1 MPAPVVAAAA
11 TAAARAAAPGLFAGF
26 MNALRPALMSGGIT
40 TGLSMMM
47 GESLPTALLYGAADT
62 LGSAAAVGGVRA
74 LRPGK
79 NVEIKDLKTG
89 KVTQQY
95 QGSGL
100 ETPANFLASIGTGNL
115 VSAAL
120 GRPSLFGPGR
130 ETPQQHQSQSLQE
143 ADLSNINLDQL
154 TEPELAQLSDD
165 QILTIIQ
172 QNNQRD
178 QVNRK
183 DFLTSYM
190 DKLAPGTMFQTAGL
204 PNRQSMNDE
213 FMRTGMNTDFGAI
226 QKMMGEIAGV

>member
-11 TAAARAAAPGLFAGF
+11 TAAARAAAPGLFAGL
-26 MNALRPALMSGGIT
+26 MNALRPALMSGGIS

-47 GESLPTALLYGAADT
+47 GEDLPTALLYGAADT
-62 LGSAAAVGGVRA
+62 LGSAAAVGGLRA
-74 LRPGK
+74 VRPGR
-79 NVEIKDLKTG
+79 NVEIKNVKTG
-89 KVTQQY
+89 KVTNEY
-95 QGSGL
+95 QPSRL
-100 ETPANFLASIGTGNL
+100 ETPVNILASLGTGNA

-130 ETPQQHQSQSLQE
+130 ETQQQNQSLQE
-143 ADLSNINLDQL
+143 ANLSNINLDQL
-154 TEPELAQLSDD
+154 TEPELAQLSDE

-213 FMRTGMNTDFGAI
+213 LMRTGMNTDFGEI
-226 QKMMGEIAGV
+226 QKMMGAIAGV

>member
-11 TAAARAAAPGLFAGF
+11 AAAKPALFAGL
-26 MNALRPALMSGGIT
+26 MNVLRPALMSGGIS
-40 TGLSMMM
+40 TGISMMM
-47 GESLPTALLYGAADT
+47 GEDLPTALLYGAADT
-62 LGSAAAVGGVRA
+62 LGSTAAVGGLRA
-74 LRPGK
+74 IRPGR
-79 NVEIKDLKTG
+79 NVEMKDVKTG
-89 KVTQQY
+89 KIINEY
-95 QGSGL
+95 QPSRL
-100 ETPANFLASIGTGNL
+100 ETPVNVIASLGTGNL

-143 ADLSNINLDQL
+143 TDLSNINLDQL
-154 TEPELAQLSDD
+154 TEPELAQLSDE

-183 DFLTSYM
+183 QFLDSYM

-204 PNRQSMNDE
+204 PSRQSMNDE
-213 FMRTGMNTDFGAI
+213 FMRTEMNTDFGEI
-226 QKMMGEIAGV
+226 QKMMGAIAGV

>member
-11 TAAARAAAPGLFAGF
+11 AAAKPALFAGL
-26 MNALRPALMSGGIT
+26 MNVLRPALMSGGIS
-40 TGLSMMM
+40 TGISMML
-47 GESLPTALLYGAADT
+47 GEDLPTALLYGAADT
-62 LGSAAAVGGVRA
+62 LGSTAAVGGLRA
-74 LRPGK
+74 VRPGR
-79 NVEIKDLKTG
+79 NVEMKDVKTG
-89 KVTQQY
+89 KIINEY
-95 QGSGL
+95 KPSRL
-100 ETPANFLASIGTGNL
+100 ETPVNFIASLGTGNL

-143 ADLSNINLDQL
+143 TDLSNINLDQL
-154 TEPELAQLSDD
+154 TEPELAQLSDE

-183 DFLTSYM
+183 QFLDSYM

-213 FMRTGMNTDFGAI
+213 FMRTEMNTDFGEI
-226 QKMMGEIAGV
+226 RKMMGAIAGV

>member
-11 TAAARAAAPGLFAGF
+11 AAAKPALFAGL
-26 MNALRPALMSGGIT
+26 MNALRPALMSGGIS
-40 TGLSMMM
+40 TGISMMM
-47 GESLPTALLYGAADT
+47 GEDLPTALLYGAADT
-62 LGSAAAVGGVRA
+62 LGSAAAVGGLRA
-74 LRPGK
+74 IRPGR
-79 NVEIKDLKTG
+79 NVQIKDVKTG
-89 KVTQQY
+89 KVTNEY
-95 QGSGL
+95 QPSRL
-100 ETPANFLASIGTGNL
+100 ETPVNIVASLGTGNL

-143 ADLSNINLDQL
+143 TDLSNINLDQL
-154 TEPELAQLSDD
+154 TEPELAQLSDE

-183 DFLTSYM
+183 QFLDSYM

-213 FMRTGMNTDFGAI
+213 FMQVGTTTDFGAI

>member
-1 MPAPVVAAAA
+1 MPAPLVAAAA
-11 TAAARAAAPGLFAGF
+11 TAAARAAAPGLFAGL
-26 MNALRPALMSGGIT
+26 MNALRPALMSGGMS
-40 TGLSMMM
+40 TGISMML
-47 GESLPTALLYGAADT
+47 GEDLPTALLYGAADT
-62 LGSAAAVGGVRA
+62 LGSAAAVGGLRA
-74 LRPGK
+74 VRPGR
-79 NVEIKDLKTG
+79 NVEIKNVKTG
-89 KVTQQY
+89 KVTNEY
-95 QGSGL
+95 QPSRL
-100 ETPANFLASIGTGNL
+100 ETPVNILASLGTGNA

-130 ETPQQHQSQSLQE
+130 ETQQQNQSLQE

-154 TEPELAQLSDD
+154 TEPELAQLSDE

-183 DFLTSYM
+183 QFLDGYM

-213 FMRTGMNTDFGAI
+213 FMRTGVNTDFGEI
-226 QKMMGEIAGV
+226 QKMMGAIAGV

>member
-11 TAAARAAAPGLFAGF
+11 AAAKPALFAGF
-26 MNALRPALMSGGIT
+26 MNLLRPALMSGGIS
-40 TGLSMMM
+40 TGISMML
-47 GESLPTALLYGAADT
+47 GEDLPTALLYGAADI
-62 LGSAAAVGGVRA
+62 LGSTAAIGGLRAV
-74 LRPGK
+74 RPGK
-79 NVEIKDLKTG
+79 NVEIKDVKTG
-89 KVTQQY
+89 KIRNEY
-95 QGSGL
+95 QPSRL
-100 ETPANFLASIGTGNL
+100 ETPVNVIASLGTGNL

-143 ADLSNINLDQL
+143 TDLSNVNLDQL
-154 TEPELAQLSDD
+154 TEPELAQLSDE

-183 DFLTSYM
+183 QFLDSYM

-204 PNRQSMNDE
+204 PSRQSMNDE
-213 FMRTGMNTDFGAI
+213 FMRTEMNTDFGEI
-226 QKMMGEIAGV
+226 QKMMGAIAGV

>member
-11 TAAARAAAPGLFAGF
+11 AAAARTAAPGLFAGF
-26 MNALRPALMSGGIT
+26 MNALRPALMSGGIS

-47 GESLPTALLYGAADT
+47 GEDLPTALLYGAADT
-62 LGSAAAVGGVRA
+62 LGSAAAVGGLRA
-74 LRPGK
+74 VRPGK
-79 NVEIKDLKTG
+79 NVQIKEVKTG
-89 KVTQQY
+89 KITNEY
-95 QGSGL
+95 QPSRL
-100 ETPANFLASIGTGNL
+100 ETPVNILASIGTGNA

-130 ETPQQHQSQSLQE
+130 ETQQQSQSLQE

-154 TEPELAQLSDD
+154 TEPELAQLSDE

-183 DFLTSYM
+183 QFLDSYL

-213 FMRTGMNTDFGAI
+213 FMRTEMNTDFGAI

>member
-1 MPAPVVAAAA
+1 MPAPLVAAAA
-11 TAAARAAAPGLFAGF
+11 AAAKPALFAGL
-26 MNALRPALMSGGIT
+26 MNVLRPALMSGAIN

-100 ETPANFLASIGTGNL
+100 ETPANFLASIGTGNA

-130 ETPQQHQSQSLQE
+130 ETQQQSQYLQE

-183 DFLTSYM
+183 QFLDSYL

-213 FMRTGMNTDFGAI
+213 FMRTGMNTDLCAI
-226 QKMMGEIAGV
+226 QKMMGAIAGV

>member
-11 TAAARAAAPGLFAGF
+11 AAAKPALFAGL
-26 MNALRPALMSGGIT
+26 MNVLRPALMSGGIS
-40 TGLSMMM
+40 TGISMML
-47 GESLPTALLYGAADT
+47 GEDLPTALLYGAADT
-62 LGSAAAVGGVRA
+62 LGSTAAIGGLRAV
-74 LRPGK
+74 RPGK
-79 NVEIKDLKTG
+79 NVQMKDVKTG
-89 KVTQQY
+89 KITNEY
-95 QGSGL
+95 QPSRL
-100 ETPANFLASIGTGNL
+100 ETPVNVIASLGTGNL

-143 ADLSNINLDQL
+143 TDLSNINLDQL
-154 TEPELAQLSDD
+154 TEPELAQLSDE

-183 DFLTSYM
+183 QFLNSYM

-204 PNRQSMNDE
+204 PSRQSMNDE
-213 FMRTGMNTDFGAI
+213 FMRTEMNTDFGEI
-226 QKMMGEIAGV
+226 QKMMGAIAGV

>member
-11 TAAARAAAPGLFAGF
+11 TAAARAAAPGLFAGL
-26 MNALRPALMSGGIT
+26 MNALRPALMSGGIST
-40 TGLSMMM
+40 ALSMMT
-47 GESLPTALLYGAADT
+47 GEDLPTALLYGGADI
-62 LGSAAAVGGVRA
+62 LGSAAAVGGLRA
-74 LRPGK
+74 VRPGK
-79 NVEIKDLKTG
+79 NVQIKDVKTG
-89 KVTQQY
+89 KITNEY
-95 QGSGL
+95 QPSRL
-100 ETPANFLASIGTGNL
+100 ETPVNILASIGTGNA

-130 ETPQQHQSQSLQE
+130 ETQQQSQSLQE

-154 TEPELAQLSDD
+154 TEPELAQLSDE

-183 DFLTSYM
+183 QFLDSYL

-213 FMRTGMNTDFGAI
+213 FMRTEMNTDFGAI

>member
-11 TAAARAAAPGLFAGF
+11 AAAKPALFAGL
-26 MNALRPALMSGGIT
+26 MSVLRPALMSGGIS
-40 TGLSMMM
+40 TGISMMM
-47 GESLPTALLYGAADT
+47 GEDLPTALLYGAADT
-62 LGSAAAVGGVRA
+62 LGSTAAVGGLRA
-74 LRPGK
+74 IRPGR
-79 NVEIKDLKTG
+79 NVEMKDVKTG
-89 KVTQQY
+89 KIINEY
-95 QGSGL
+95 QPSRL
-100 ETPANFLASIGTGNL
+100 ETPVNVIASLGTGNL

-154 TEPELAQLSDD
+154 TEPELAQLSDE

-183 DFLTSYM
+183 QFLDSYM

-204 PNRQSMNDE
+204 PSRQSMNDE
-213 FMRTGMNTDFGAI
+213 FMRTEMNTDFGEI
-226 QKMMGEIAGV
+226 QKMMGAIAGV

>member
-11 TAAARAAAPGLFAGF
+11 TAAARAAAPGLFAGL
-26 MNALRPALMSGGIT
+26 MNALRPALMSGGMS
-40 TGLSMMM
+40 TGISMML
-47 GESLPTALLYGAADT
+47 GEDLPTALLYGAADT
-62 LGSAAAVGGVRA
+62 LGSAAAVGGLRA
-74 LRPGK
+74 VRPGR
-79 NVEIKDLKTG
+79 NVEIKNVKTG
-89 KVTQQY
+89 KVTNEY
-95 QGSGL
+95 QPSRL
-100 ETPANFLASIGTGNL
+100 ETPVNILASLGTGNA

-130 ETPQQHQSQSLQE
+130 ETQQQNQSLQE

-154 TEPELAQLSDD
+154 TEPELAQLSDE

-213 FMRTGMNTDFGAI
+213 FMRTGVNTDFGEI
-226 QKMMGEIAGV
+226 QKMMGAIAGV